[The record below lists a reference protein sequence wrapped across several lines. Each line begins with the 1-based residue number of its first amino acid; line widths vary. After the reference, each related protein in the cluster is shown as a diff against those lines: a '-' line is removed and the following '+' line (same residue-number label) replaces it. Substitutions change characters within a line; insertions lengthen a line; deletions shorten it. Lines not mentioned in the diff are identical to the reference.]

1 MEYMKPCW
9 PKKLYYVCCRWIDYP
24 NGGGR
29 NFIATPHLGRARYY
43 AKRLPLKIR
52 QIDVRIRGEKPYV
65 LKNSWL

>member
-1 MEYMKPCW
+1 MKYCR

-29 NFIATPHLGRARYY
+29 NFIATPSLGRARQA
-43 AKRLPLKIR
+43 AKRLPLNRR
-52 QIDVRIRGEKPYV
+52 QIDVRIQGKRPFV